1 MKADV
6 RDNTGATART
16 LAMKYGHTKIV
27 GLIDLHAA
35 PVPKVFCRGP
45 GNRGVLACSFYRIR
59 REVLDILKVCY
70 YVHGVVLAGLSWKF
84 QHF

>member
-45 GNRGVLACSFYRIR
+45 GNRGVLPCSF
-59 REVLDILKVCY
+59 
-70 YVHGVVLAGLSWKF
+70 
-84 QHF
+84 

>member
-45 GNRGVLACSFYRIR
+45 GKRCFVLRKSMERCLMF
-59 REVLDILKVCY
+59 
-70 YVHGVVLAGLSWKF
+70 
-84 QHF
+84 

>member
-1 MKADV
+1 MHLNRYFFLQGVKADV

-45 GNRGVLACSFYRIR
+45 GNRCLTLF
-59 REVLDILKVCY
+59 ILRWNMK
-70 YVHGVVLAGLSWKF
+70 
-84 QHF
+84 

>member
-45 GNRGVLACSFYRIR
+45 GNGCFASF
-59 REVLDILKVCY
+59 ILRWNLK
-70 YVHGVVLAGLSWKF
+70 
-84 QHF
+84 